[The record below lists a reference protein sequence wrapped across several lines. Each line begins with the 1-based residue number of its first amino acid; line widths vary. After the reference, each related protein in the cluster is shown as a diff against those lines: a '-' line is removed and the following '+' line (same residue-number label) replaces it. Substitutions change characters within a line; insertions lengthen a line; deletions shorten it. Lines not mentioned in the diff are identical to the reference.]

1 MALPNL
7 TAGNK
12 KALSLVP
19 WPYPIWGIC
28 SRCFSVPFLII
39 SMAPYTTGIVEVFIC
54 HSFSILISTSF
65 YLDSFLDSA
74 TKKFLSRGTS
84 NRSVYNFFLLSL
96 IERSGLLVLVFL
108 SVCMV
113 YSHKMVTLSVS
124 WQLLADFAAG
134 FQHVG
139 LHNVYRFSFGASV
152 GHPDVRIGNDFLILC
167 VRHIISGSL
176 FITLTW

>member
-1 MALPNL
+1 MTNYCIQSAGSRLVFKNTETMALPNL

-28 SRCFSVPFLII
+28 SRCFSLPFLII

-74 TKKFLSRGTS
+74 TKKFLSRGS
-84 NRSVYNFFLLSL
+84 PSKAISL
-96 IERSGLLVLVFL
+96 QLFSLVFNRKVGL
-108 SVCMV
+108 AYFGFSVC
-113 YSHKMVTLSVS
+113 L
-124 WQLLADFAAG
+124 
-134 FQHVG
+134 
-139 LHNVYRFSFGASV
+139 
-152 GHPDVRIGNDFLILC
+152 
-167 VRHIISGSL
+167 
-176 FITLTW
+176 